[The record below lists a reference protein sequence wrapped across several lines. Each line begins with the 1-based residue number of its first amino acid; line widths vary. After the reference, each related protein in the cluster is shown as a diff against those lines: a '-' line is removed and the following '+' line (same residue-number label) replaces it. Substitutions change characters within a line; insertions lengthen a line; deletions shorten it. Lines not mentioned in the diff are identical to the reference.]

1 MVTRFQRLTAFIVA
15 VVLAMP
21 LSLFAEKS
29 TVRRTDLEQLAADL
43 ERVLGKGSVEVR
55 GTERRPSTPSAVPV
69 AGSVDEQVVEAM
81 NVERRARGLQP
92 LRLNRQLSLAADD
105 RIRDMFSQRYFDHVA
120 PDGTQPFVWV
130 TRRGY
135 RYGTVG
141 ENLAVGYRSAD
152 RVVNGWMNSPGHRA
166 NLLGR
171 KFDEV
176 GISVAS
182 GSPTNGY
189 RGPTVVAL
197 YASK

>member
-1 MVTRFQRLTAFIVA
+1 MVPRFQRLTALVIA
-15 VVLAMP
+15 AVLAVP

-43 ERVLGKGSVEVR
+43 ERVFGKGSVEVR
-55 GTERRPSTPSAVPV
+55 GIERRPDR
-69 AGSVDEQVVEAM
+69 SVDGQVVAAM
-81 NVERRARGLQP
+81 NVERRAHGLQP
-92 LRLNRQLSLAADD
+92 LKLNRQLSLAADD

-135 RYGTVG
+135 HYRTVG
-141 ENLAVGYRSAD
+141 ENLAVGYRGVD
-152 RVVNGWMNSPGHRA
+152 RVVDGWMNSPHHRA

-171 KFDEV
+171 NFDEV
-176 GISVAS
+176 GVSVAS
-182 GSPTNGY
+182 GSPTSGY

>member
-1 MVTRFQRLTAFIVA
+1 MVTRFQRLTAFFVA

-29 TVRRTDLEQLAADL
+29 TVRRTDLEQLAAEL

-55 GTERRPSTPSAVPV
+55 GIERRS
-69 AGSVDEQVVEAM
+69 SVDEEVVAAM

-135 RYGTVG
+135 RYRTVG
-141 ENLAVGYRSAD
+141 ENLAVGYRGAD
-152 RVVNGWMNSPGHRA
+152 RVVDGWMNSPGHRA

-171 KFDEV
+171 NF
-176 GISVAS
+176 
-182 GSPTNGY
+182 
-189 RGPTVVAL
+189 R
-197 YASK
+197 